1 MRRTKALWAA
11 VLLAGALVA
20 LTPLGVAAACADEG
34 QPAPGMDLE
43 TPIEVDGSQAVANPF
58 PDKIS
63 DEEIASMTK
72 SNVLVSKEAIR
83 KVEIELASGEKILFP
98 NNFAGEPA
106 EAPSSVLP
114 TDIVQRYNGNIR
126 RITTYY
132 VIPPGIDDYCIIC
145 VGDWITSG
153 YRDGKVSLE
162 TYDRRAVKPS
172 RVLRNGQ
179 EVDSNPLDFK
189 FVPRATQYF
198 EATTEIPQDIKL
210 CNLYAWPNLHG
221 VRKSYSGNAATQPK
235 VEVRIWTNISYVFPK
250 ATFHYV
256 DEAAYRTLTDQP
268 RGPIAER
275 SAGDTAFS
283 NRPAEKLGL
292 TDLLDTV
299 TTSDF
304 YDDKL
309 ARPNNI
315 DAEPMFNLPDG
326 KAKSRF
332 FDPAVAAAA
341 GRIASGDYV
350 LCEDVVP
357 QGYAR
362 AEDLAFTVEPLAFE
376 TEGEGDAVTHT
387 LGERPLLTVSERPA
401 DPEEPDEPTTPEE
414 PPVPH
419 KPEQPTTPGE
429 KNPAPQRL
437 AKDGGRS
444 TVREAI
450 PRTGDESVSG
460 AALAAGV
467 ALVVT
472 SVAKCQRSDRA

>member
-20 LTPLGVAAACADEG
+20 LTPLGVAAARADEG
-34 QPAPGMDLE
+34 QPASGMDLE

-83 KVEIELASGEKILFP
+83 KVEIELTSGEKILFP

-179 EVDSNPLDFK
+179 EVDSNPLYFK
-189 FVPRATQYF
+189 FVPRATQCF

-315 DAEPMFNLPDG
+315 DAEPMLNLPDG

-332 FDPAVAAAA
+332 FDPAVAAAT
-341 GRIASGDYV
+341 GRIAPGDYV

-401 DPEEPDEPTTPEE
+401 DPEGPDEPTTPEE

-429 KNPAPQRL
+429 KNPASQRL

-472 SVAKCQRSDRA
+472 SVDKRQRSDRA

>member
-20 LTPLGVAAACADEG
+20 LTPLGVAAARADEG

-63 DEEIASMTK
+63 DEKIASMTK

-83 KVEIELASGEKILFP
+83 KVEIELTSGEKILFP
-98 NNFAGEPA
+98 NNFVGEPA

-210 CNLYAWPNLHG
+210 CNLYAWPSLHG

-332 FDPAVAAAA
+332 FDPAVAAAT
-341 GRIASGDYV
+341 GRIASGDVKPTYDDLVALAKSDAYDPMTGAFTDGEHILLAPGDYV
-350 LCEDVVP
+350 LREDVVP

-387 LGERPLLTVSERPA
+387 LGERPLDRARGDS
-401 DPEEPDEPTTPEE
+401 PDRRR
-414 PPVPH
+414 VRVWR
-419 KPEQPTTPGE
+419 G
-429 KNPAPQRL
+429 AR
-437 AKDGGRS
+437 GGRGPCGD
-444 TVREAI
+444 VGGQVPALR
-450 PRTGDESVSG
+450 PR
-460 AALAAGV
+460 
-467 ALVVT
+467 VT
-472 SVAKCQRSDRA
+472 